1 LIPDQGPSDDTQTG
15 TWTLPFAN
23 NFLSNQGKYSD
34 KDIFKNLI
42 IQLEKI

>member
-1 LIPDQGPSDDTQTG
+1 MYNGKS
-15 TWTLPFAN
+15 FAN

-42 IQLEKI
+42 IQLEKYKMKKLI